1 MALPFILGLVIG
13 GGVVYAYNN
22 REELQEQLK
31 ARSKDLKSGLK
42 KGQEALGK
50 VRGRAKNLAQSLVAD
65 ESTQSTKGKR
75 KRATKATTAKATKST
90 APKTTRRRR
99 VAKAPSATETA
110 VATEATLIPSS
121 SN

>member
-65 ESTQSTKGKR
+65 ESTQTKGKR

-110 VATEATLIPSS
+110 VATEATLIPSA

>member
-22 REELQEQLK
+22 RDELQEQLK

-50 VRGRAKNLAQSLVAD
+50 VRGRAKNFAQSLSAD
-65 ESTQSTKGKR
+65 ESTKGKR
-75 KRATKATTAKATKST
+75 KRATKATKST

-99 VAKAPSATETA
+99 VAKVQNATTA
-110 VATEATLIPSS
+110 TSATEATLIPNSL
-121 SN
+121 N

>member
-22 REELQEQLK
+22 RDELQEQLK

-50 VRGRAKNLAQSLVAD
+50 VRDRAKNLAQSLSAD
-65 ESTQSTKGKR
+65 ESTQSTK
-75 KRATKATTAKATKST
+75 ATKTTKATKST
-90 APKTTRRRR
+90 APKTTRHRR
-99 VAKAPSATETA
+99 VAKAQNTTYTPR
-110 VATEATLIPSS
+110 ATEATLISNS